1 LDSGGIVLKDLD
13 NELELEDSLVSESNN
28 KKATRS
34 IWVSAFV
41 NLCLSIVQIVVGIFS
56 HSQGLVADGIH
67 SLSDL
72 GADFVALVATWKS
85 KQKADDNYHYGYKR
99 YENLASLI
107 LGVLLLVVGVGMLWS
122 AVQKLENPE
131 SIPTVQTVALWVAL
145 CALVA
150 KELLFRYMLAVAKL
164 VKSSMLIANAWHAR
178 SDAASSLIVAIG
190 IIGNISGLPIL
201 DPIAALIV
209 GFVVGKMGWTFMWDA
224 TQDLLDKSVS
234 EEEVIAIGNEIRQT
248 QGVLGFHELKTRK
261 SGDMI
266 LADVHLELDAS
277 MTVAE
282 GHEIANKVKA
292 NVMTKYQV
300 LYIMIHVDPVY
311 IDKA

>member
-1 LDSGGIVLKDLD
+1 MQELD
-13 NELELEDSLVSESNN
+13 NEFEIEETEISQKDK
-28 KKATRS
+28 KKATTS

-41 NLCLSIVQIVVGIFS
+41 NLCLSIVQIIIGIFS

-85 KQKADDNYHYGYKR
+85 KQAADTTYHYGYKR

-107 LGVLLLVVGVGMLWS
+107 LGLLLLVVGIGMLWT
-122 AVQKLENPE
+122 AVQKLQNPE
-131 SIPTVQTVALWVAL
+131 SIPTVQMIALWTAL
-145 CALVA
+145 AVLVA

-190 IIGNISGLPIL
+190 ILGNILGYPIL

-209 GFVVGKMGWTFMWDA
+209 GFVVSKMGWNFMWDA
-224 TQDLLDKSVS
+224 TQDLLDRSVS
-234 EEEVIAIGNEIRQT
+234 EEEILSIGKEIKETEGVI
-248 QGVLGFHELKTRK
+248 GFHDLKTRK

-266 LADVHLELDAS
+266 LVDVHLEIDATI
-277 MTVAE
+277 TVAQ
-282 GHEIANKVKA
+282 GHDIAKRVRQ
-292 NVMTKYQV
+292 NVVSKHPV
-300 LYIMIHVDPVY
+300 LYIMVHADPVY
-311 IDKA
+311 ID

>member
-1 LDSGGIVLKDLD
+1 MQDLNNEFEIEESEISDKDK
-13 NELELEDSLVSESNN
+13 

-41 NLCLSIVQIVVGIFS
+41 NLCLSIVQIIVGIFS

-85 KQKADDNYHYGYKR
+85 KQAADTTYHYGYKR

-107 LGVLLLVVGVGMLWS
+107 LGALLLVVGIGMLWS
-122 AVQKLENPE
+122 AVQKLQNPE
-131 SIPTVQTVALWVAL
+131 SIQTVQTIALWVAL
-145 CALVA
+145 GALVA

-190 IIGNISGLPIL
+190 IIGNILGYPIL
-201 DPIAALIV
+201 DQIAALIV
-209 GFVVGKMGWTFMWDA
+209 GFVVGKMGWKFMWDA
-224 TQDLLDKSVS
+224 TQDLLDRSVS
-234 EEEVIAIGNEIRQT
+234 QEEIIAIGKEIGET
-248 QGVLGFHELKTRK
+248 EGVIGFHDLKTRK

-266 LADVHLELDAS
+266 FVDVHLEIDATI
-277 MTVAE
+277 TVAQ
-282 GHEIANKVKA
+282 GHDIAKRVRK
-292 NVMTKYQV
+292 NVVSKHPV
-300 LYIMIHVDPVY
+300 LYVMIHVDPAY
-311 IDKA
+311 ID

>member
-1 LDSGGIVLKDLD
+1 MQDLNNEFEIEEPSILEKDK
-13 NELELEDSLVSESNN
+13 
-28 KKATRS
+28 KKATIS

-41 NLCLSIVQIVVGIFS
+41 NLCLSIVQIVIGVFS

-72 GADFVALVATWKS
+72 GADFVALIATWKS
-85 KQKADDNYHYGYKR
+85 KQAADTTYHYGYKR

-107 LGVLLLVVGVGMLWS
+107 LGALLLVVGIGMLWS
-122 AVQKLENPE
+122 AVQKLQNPE
-131 SIPTVQTVALWVAL
+131 SIPTVQMIALWTAL
-145 CALVA
+145 AALVA

-190 IIGNISGLPIL
+190 ILGNILGYPIL

-209 GFVVGKMGWTFMWDA
+209 GFVVSKMGWKFMWDA
-224 TQDLLDKSVS
+224 TQDLLDRSVS
-234 EEEVIAIGNEIRQT
+234 EEEILSIGKEIKETEGVI
-248 QGVLGFHELKTRK
+248 GFHDLKTRK

-266 LADVHLELDAS
+266 LVDVHLEIDATI
-277 MTVAE
+277 TVAQ
-282 GHEIANKVKA
+282 GHDIAKRVRQ
-292 NVMTKYQV
+292 NVVSKHPV
-300 LYIMIHVDPVY
+300 LYIMVHADPVY
-311 IDKA
+311 ID

>member
-1 LDSGGIVLKDLD
+1 MDKKHDSFEVYESIPTK
-13 NELELEDSLVSESNN
+13 NEQ
-28 KKATRS
+28 KAVNRS

-41 NLCLSIVQIVVGIFS
+41 NLCLSIVQIIIGLFS

-85 KQKADDNYHYGYKR
+85 KQQADTRYHYGYKR

-107 LGVLLLVVGVGMLWS
+107 LGALLLAVGVGMLIS
-122 AVQKLENPE
+122 AVHKLESPE
-131 SIPTVQTVALWVAL
+131 SIPTVQTIALWTAL
-145 CALVA
+145 AALIA
-150 KELLFRYMLAVAKL
+150 KELLFRYMLAVAQK

-190 IIGNISGLPIL
+190 ILGNLFGLAIL

-209 GFVVGKMGWTFMWDA
+209 GFVIGKMGWKFMWDA

-234 EEEVIAIGNEIRQT
+234 DEEVAAIGREIIST
-248 QGVLGFHELKTRK
+248 PGVIGFHQLKTRK

-266 LADVHLELDAS
+266 LADVHLEIDGS
-277 MTVAE
+277 ITVSE
-282 GHEIANKVKA
+282 GHTIAKHVKA
-292 NVMTKYQV
+292 NVMAKHPV
-300 LYIMIHVDPVY
+300 LYIMIHVDPVNLPL
-311 IDKA
+311 